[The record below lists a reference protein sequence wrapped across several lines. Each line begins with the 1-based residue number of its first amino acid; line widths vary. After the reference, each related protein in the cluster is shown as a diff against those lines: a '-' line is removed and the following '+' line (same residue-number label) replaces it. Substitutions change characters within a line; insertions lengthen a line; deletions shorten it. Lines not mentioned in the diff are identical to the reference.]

1 MKLVATEIEGAFV
14 VEVEPVS
21 DDRGSF
27 HRQWCA
33 RELAG
38 HGLRADLVQVS
49 VSINTVRGTL
59 RGMHYQTAPHG
70 ETKLVS
76 CQRGAIYDVLVD
88 LRPGPTHHRW
98 VGYELTAVNR
108 RMLYVPE
115 GVAHGFLT
123 LEDASEVQYFIS
135 TYYEPASARG
145 VRYDDPAFGIR
156 WPGPAAVISA
166 RDAGY
171 PDVVGAAPTDGTP

>member
-1 MKLVATEIEGAFV
+1 MKLTPTELPGVFV
-14 VEVEPVS
+14 VDVEPAR

-33 RELAG
+33 RELAA
-38 HGLRADLVQVS
+38 HGLVATLAQASLS
-49 VSINTVRGTL
+49 VNTWRGTL
-59 RGMHYQTAPHG
+59 RGMHYQAAPHG

-76 CQRGAIYDVLVD
+76 CARGAIYDVLVD
-88 LRPGPTHHRW
+88 LRPGPTRHRW
-98 VGYELTAVNR
+98 VGYELSAANR

-135 TYYEPASARG
+135 TFYEPASARG
-145 VRYDDPAFGIR
+145 VRYNDPAFGIR
-156 WPGPAAVISA
+156 WPAAVEVISA

-171 PDVVGAAPTDGTP
+171 PDVTP